1 MKDLEIL
8 SALVL
13 LAFFIRIFVL
23 IVSSGIDLFVDESEK
38 DWIIR
43 GRTFLDDMRGVWW
56 MMFLENFAI
65 IGSVYLIISYLSK

>member
-1 MKDLEIL
+1 ML
-8 SALVL
+8 STLVL

-43 GRTFLDDMRGVWW
+43 GHTFLDDMRGVWW

-65 IGSVYLIISYLSK
+65 IGSVYLIVSYLSK